1 MTCVPPIPDLPTPFT
16 KDVQEFV
23 KRLFLIG
30 QTELQSKQNDL
41 EKDRRE
47 AGCSAVNKYKI
58 NVMANAA
65 CVDLLVWAINDETG
79 MTLDKISGFFF
90 SKKLYNRGYFA
101 AFNYNFI
108 CFQISLKFYSR

>member
-1 MTCVPPIPDLPTPFT
+1 MRLSFNFEADLPTPFT

-30 QTELQSKQNDL
+30 QTELNNKQSDQ
-41 EKDRRE
+41 ERDRRE
-47 AGCSAVNKYKI
+47 AGCTAVNKYKI

-79 MTLDKISGFFF
+79 TSFLLSLVPASFI
-90 SKKLYNRGYFA
+90 KKYY
-101 AFNYNFI
+101 
-108 CFQISLKFYSR
+108 FQI

>member
-1 MTCVPPIPDLPTPFT
+1 MKRNPYFHIDLPTPFT

-30 QTELQSKQNDL
+30 QTELQNKQNDH
-41 EKDRRE
+41 EKERRE
-47 AGCSAVNKYKI
+47 SGCSAINKYKI

-79 MTLDKISGFFF
+79 WYSIYG
-90 SKKLYNRGYFA
+90 KKK
-101 AFNYNFI
+101 I
-108 CFQISLKFYSR
+108 CFLVCSEIFLVFSFY

>member
-1 MTCVPPIPDLPTPFT
+1 MFLYLIIDLPTPFT

-30 QTELQSKQNDL
+30 QTELQNKQNDQ
-41 EKDRRE
+41 ERETRE

-65 CVDLLVWAINDETG
+65 CVDLLVWAVSDETG
-79 MTLDKISGFFF
+79 MHPT
-90 SKKLYNRGYFA
+90 
-101 AFNYNFI
+101 FI
-108 CFQISLKFYSR
+108 